1 VTIDVRIETEIRRL
15 FYAEHF
21 RVGTIATQL
30 GVHHDVVRRVVGV
43 LAPGRMPPPRPS
55 MVLPFAGFIDDTLRQ
70 YPRLCSTRLFDML
83 SPRGYEGSVRT
94 LRDYV
99 ATVRPVPKGEA
110 FLRTEPM
117 IGEQSQIDW
126 AHVGKIP
133 VAGGERALWVFV
145 LVLAYSRAIWAE
157 LVLEMTAACL
167 RRSLVRACA
176 YFGGATRQWLFD
188 NPKIVVLE
196 RHGDAVRF
204 HPGLLELAGVF
215 HVQPRLCGVRK
226 PQQKG
231 RVERAVRYL
240 RDRFFAARCIR
251 SVEQGNGELTE
262 FLGGIALARPHPRW
276 PARTVAD
283 VLAEERS
290 RLLKL
295 PDALPETDEVLT
307 VPVDK
312 TASIRFDAN
321 IYSVPPEYVPPHSR
335 VRKLLTLVASDAS
348 VRLLD
353 GNSTVVRHARCWGRG
368 QVVELPEHRDAI
380 LATKRGARDG
390 KGRDRLR
397 AQLPGIDTLFERWV
411 SAGRNVGWMV
421 TQVRKLLDLYGA
433 DLVAA
438 AVTDAVARGTHDPG
452 ALAVVCEQKRRAK
465 NRPVPIDLELGAHV
479 PDKDVIPHSLE
490 TYDDAQRR
498 RR

>member
-21 RVGTIATQL
+21 RMGTIATQL
-30 GVHHDVVRRVVGV
+30 GVHHDVVRRVLGV
-43 LAPGRMPPPRPS
+43 LAPGRIPPPRPS
-55 MVLPFAGFIDDTLRQ
+55 LVLPFAAFIDDTLRQ
-70 YPRLCSTRLFDML
+70 YPRLCSTRLYDML
-83 SPRGYEGSVRT
+83 CPRGYEGSVRT
-94 LRDYV
+94 LREYV
-99 ATVRPVPKGEA
+99 ATVRPVPRGEA

-117 IGEQSQIDW
+117 IGEQAQIDW

-145 LVLAYSRAIWAE
+145 IVLAYSRAIWAE

-167 RRSLVRACA
+167 RRSLVRASS
-176 YFGGATRQWLFD
+176 YFAGATRQWLFD

-204 HPGLLELAGVF
+204 HPGLLELAGVL

-240 RDRFFAARCIR
+240 RDRFFAARTIR
-251 SVEQGNGELTE
+251 SIEQGNRELTE
-262 FLGGIALARPHPRW
+262 FLEGIALARPHPRW
-276 PARTVAD
+276 PERRVAD
-283 VLAEERS
+283 VLAEERL

-295 PDALPETDEVLT
+295 PDAMPETDEVLS

-312 TASIRFDAN
+312 TASIRFDTN
-321 IYSVPPEYVPPHSR
+321 VYSVGPEFVPPNAR
-335 VRKLLTLVASDAS
+335 TRKLLTLVASDTT

-353 GNSTVVRHARCWGRG
+353 GDTEVARHSRCWGRQ

-380 LATKRGARDG
+380 LSTKRGARDG
-390 KGRDRLR
+390 KGRDRLQ
-397 AQLPGIDTLFERWV
+397 AELPGIDTLFERWV
-411 SAGRNVGWMV
+411 GAGRNVGWMV
-421 TQVRKLLDLYGA
+421 AQVRKLLDLYGA
-433 DLVAA
+433 DLMAA
-438 AVTDAVARGTHDPG
+438 AVTDAIARGTHDPG

-479 PDKDVIPHSLE
+479 PDKDVIPHNLE

>member
-1 VTIDVRIETEIRRL
+1 VTVDVRIEAEIRRL
-15 FYAEHF
+15 YYAEHF
-21 RVGTIATQL
+21 RIGTISTQL
-30 GVHHDVVRRVVGV
+30 GLHHDVVRRVVGV

-55 MVLPFAGFIDDTLRQ
+55 LVLPFAGFIDDTLRQ

-83 SPRGYEGSVRT
+83 APRGYEGSVRT

-99 ATVRPVPKGEA
+99 ATVRPVPKGEV

-117 IGEQSQIDW
+117 IGEQAQIDW

-133 VAGGERALWVFV
+133 VPGGERALWVFV
-145 LVLAYSRAIWAE
+145 MVLAYSRAMWAE

-167 RRSLVRACA
+167 RRSLVRACF
-176 YFGGATRQWLFD
+176 YFEGATRQWLFD

-204 HPGLLELAGVF
+204 HPGLLELAGLL

-240 RDRFFAARCIR
+240 RDRFFAARTIF
-251 SVEQGNGELTE
+251 SVEQGNRELID
-262 FLGGIALARPHPRW
+262 FLERIALPRPHPRW
-276 PARTVAD
+276 PDRCVGD
-283 VLAEERS
+283 VLDEERA

-295 PDALPETDEVLT
+295 PDALPETDLVLS

-312 TASIRFDAN
+312 TASIRFDTN
-321 IYSVPPEYVPPHSR
+321 TYSVPPEHAQHR
-335 VRKLLTLVASDAS
+335 ARTRKLLTLVASDTT
-348 VRLLD
+348 VRVLD
-353 GNSTVVRHARCWGRG
+353 GHDEVTRHTRCWGRG
-368 QVVELPEHRDAI
+368 QLVELPEHRDAI
-380 LATKRGARDG
+380 LSTKRGARDG
-390 KGRDRLR
+390 KWRDRLR
-397 AQLPGIDTLFERWV
+397 AELPGIDTLFERWV
-411 SAGRNVGWMV
+411 STGRNVGWMV
-421 TQVRKLLDLYGA
+421 AQVCKLLDLYGA
-433 DLVAA
+433 DLMAA

-490 TYDDAQRR
+490 TYDDAHRR

>member
-1 VTIDVRIETEIRRL
+1 VTVDVRVEAEIRRL

-30 GVHHDVVRRVVGV
+30 GIHHDVVRRVVGV
-43 LAPGRMPPPRPS
+43 LAPGRMPSPRPS
-55 MVLPFAGFIDDTLRQ
+55 MVLPFAEFIDDTLRQ

-83 SPRGYEGSVRT
+83 CPRGYQGSVRT

-117 IGEQSQIDW
+117 VGEQSQIDW

-167 RRSLVRACA
+167 RRSLVRACS

-204 HPGLLELAGVF
+204 HPGLLELAGAL

-240 RDRFFAARCIR
+240 RDRFFAARSLR
-251 SVEQGNGELTE
+251 SLEQGNGELTE
-262 FLGGIALARPHPRW
+262 FLGGIALARHHPRW
-276 PARTVAD
+276 PDRTVAD
-283 VLAEERS
+283 VLAEERT

-295 PDALPETDEVLT
+295 PEALPETDQILS

-312 TASIRFDAN
+312 TASIRFDTN
-321 IYSVPPEYVPPHSR
+321 VYSVPPDQVPPNTR
-335 VRKLLTLVASDAS
+335 VRKLLTLVASDTT
-348 VRLLD
+348 VRLLEA
-353 GNSTVVRHARCWGRG
+353 NNEVARHSRCWGRG

-438 AVTDAVARGTHDPG
+438 AVTDAIARGTHDPG

>member
-1 VTIDVRIETEIRRL
+1 VTVDARVEAEIRRL

-30 GVHHDVVRRVVGV
+30 GVHHDVVRRVLG
-43 LAPGRMPPPRPS
+43 LLEPGRVPRGRPS
-55 MVLPFAGFIDDTLRQ
+55 LVAPFVGFIDDTLGQ
-70 YPRLCSTRLFDML
+70 YPRLRATRLFDMIQ
-83 SPRGYEGSVRT
+83 PRGYEGSIRT
-94 LRDYV
+94 LREYV
-99 ATVRPVPKGEA
+99 ALVRPVPQGEA
-110 FLRTEPM
+110 FVRTEPM
-117 IGEQSQIDW
+117 IGEQAQIDW
-126 AHVGKIP
+126 AYVGKVSVP
-133 VAGGERALWVFV
+133 GGERGLWVFV
-145 LVLAYSRAIWAE
+145 MVLAYSRAMWAE
-157 LVLEMTAACL
+157 LVLEMTAARL
-167 RRSLVRACA
+167 RRSLVRACCF
-176 YFGGATRQWLFD
+176 FGGATRQWLFD

-204 HPGLLELAGVF
+204 HPGLLELAGAL

-240 RDRFFAARCIR
+240 RDRFFAARSIR
-251 SVEQGNGELTE
+251 NVEQGNRELTE
-262 FLGGIALARPHPRW
+262 FLERIAHARPHPRLTD
-276 PARTVAD
+276 RSVGD
-283 VLAEERS
+283 VLNEERS
-290 RLLKL
+290 RLLRL
-295 PDALPETDEVLT
+295 PEALPSVDQVLS

-312 TASIRFDAN
+312 TASVRFDTN
-321 IYSVPPEYVPPHSR
+321 VYSVPPAYVPPHQR
-335 VRKLLTLVASDAS
+335 TRRLLTLVASDTT

-353 GNSTVVRHARCWGRG
+353 GDEEIARHARCWGRR
-368 QVVELPEHRDAI
+368 QIVEAPEHRDAI

-397 AQLPGIDTLFERWV
+397 AELPGIDTLFERWV

-421 TQVRKLLDLYGA
+421 AQVRKLLDLYGA
-433 DLVAA
+433 DLLSA
-438 AVTDAVARGTHDPG
+438 AVADAIARGTHDPG

-479 PDKDVIPHSLE
+479 PDKEVIPHNLE